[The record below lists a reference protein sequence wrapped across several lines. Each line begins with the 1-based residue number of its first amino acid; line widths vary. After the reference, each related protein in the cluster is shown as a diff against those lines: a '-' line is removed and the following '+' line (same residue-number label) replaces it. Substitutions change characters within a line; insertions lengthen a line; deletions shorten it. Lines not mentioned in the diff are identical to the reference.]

1 MTNDSLI
8 INPDR
13 GIQSDLHEL
22 IKELIKERE
31 TEYEIN

>member
-8 INPDR
+8 INPNR

-22 IKELIKERE
+22 IKERE
-31 TEYEIN
+31 TEHEIN